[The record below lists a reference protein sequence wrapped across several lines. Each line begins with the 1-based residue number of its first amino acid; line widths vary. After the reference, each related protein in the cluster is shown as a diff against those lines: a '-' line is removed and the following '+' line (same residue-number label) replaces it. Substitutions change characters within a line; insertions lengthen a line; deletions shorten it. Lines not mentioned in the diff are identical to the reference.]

1 MVGTSWRTPWAST
14 AARHQARYVATT
26 DAEPG
31 HAAYGGSVGEREDSW
46 RIAVGAGTPAGPD
59 TSAGGS
65 EPPPAE
71 VVQAVADFVADLV
84 EDPVTDEDDE

>member
-1 MVGTSWRTPWAST
+1 
-14 AARHQARYVATT
+14 
-26 DAEPG
+26 
-31 HAAYGGSVGEREDSW
+31 VGEREDSW

-59 TSAGGS
+59 TSAGGA